1 MGSAQSCADFKFFSR
16 GVLSVNAMRLE
27 KRRHVGSMHGLLED
41 EVLRFMQNSQP
52 IMSHATPDLT
62 RFAELFLICCAES
75 LVGEKIIVR

>member
-52 IMSHATPDLT
+52 TMSHATPDPFCRVILDLL
-62 RFAELFLICCAES
+62 RRIL
-75 LVGEKIIVR
+75 GG